1 MTAPHTAATYSI
13 DQFLLRGTLWA
24 LGLGLLISSVMSYIA
39 TRHEVAELFDAQL
52 IENTRVLKGFINH
65 PARSEDWVRLQL
77 SLQEAVSTTES
88 AGSVLS
94 QHHAYEKK
102 LAVQVWSAD
111 AKLVVHSP
119 SAPRY
124 ALATLQAGL
133 TVFHDQHHDW
143 QVYTVWL
150 EQNQHW
156 LVVAERQDI
165 RTELSRNIL
174 ASVLFGVLFGFAV
187 AVWRLRHQL
196 HLGLAPL
203 RQLGHAI
210 QQRSAHDLTLIQ
222 LPHTPAEL
230 TPVVNELNLLL
241 HRVDAALVRERR
253 FLADAAHELR
263 TPLAVI
269 LLQVQQAIGLPA
281 AQQHAVLCKLLSSVQ
296 RNQQVVEQLLL
307 LARLESDHA
316 EFQPT
321 VLRLDEVVREVIAQL
336 LPLAFKRDID
346 IECDAE
352 VVYLPAESA
361 LMVALVRNVLDN
373 AIRHSPAH
381 SVIAVTLTQNVE
393 YAELCLIDQGGGI
406 DCSQVG
412 AMMQRFGQSDRADRG
427 GAGLGLAIA
436 QTITARHSGRLILQ
450 NEHDPTGAIT
460 GLRVSIAL
468 PLVLRSVLGDSA

>member
-1 MTAPHTAATYSI
+1 MRLNKFASRDSI
-13 DQFLLRGTLWA
+13 YQYLLRGTLWA
-24 LGLGLLISSVMSYIA
+24 LGLGLWVSSVMSYIA
-39 TRHEVAELFDAQL
+39 TRHEAAELFDAQL

-65 PARSEDWVRLQL
+65 PATQSDWYRLQL
-77 SLQEAVSTTES
+77 SLQEAIRSSEPSVSM
-88 AGSVLS
+88 LS
-94 QHHAYEKK
+94 RTHAYEKK

-111 AKLVVHSP
+111 AVLVVRSP
-119 SAPRY
+119 SAPIY
-124 ALATLQAGL
+124 AFAPLRAGL
-133 TVFHDQHHDW
+133 TVFHGQQHDW
-143 QVYTVWL
+143 QVYTIWL

-156 LVVAERQDI
+156 LVVAEQQDI
-165 RTELSRNIL
+165 RAELSRNIL

-210 QQRSAHDLTLIQ
+210 QQRSGRDLTQIH
-222 LPHTPAEL
+222 LPQTPSEL

-269 LLQVQQAIGLPA
+269 LLQVQQVIGLPS
-281 AQQHAVLCKLLSSVQ
+281 AQQQVVLSKLLESVQ

-307 LARLESDHA
+307 LARLESDTA
-316 EFQPT
+316 AFQPT
-321 VLRLDEVVREVIAQL
+321 TLRLDELVREVIAQL

-346 IECDAE
+346 IECDAD

-361 LMVALVRNVLDN
+361 LMVALVRNLLDN

-381 SVIAVTLTQNVE
+381 SVIVVTLTQNTE

-406 DCSQVG
+406 DPQQLG

-436 QTITARHSGRLILQ
+436 QTITARHSGCLVLD
-450 NEHDPTGAIT
+450 NEYDSTRQLS
-460 GLRVSIAL
+460 GLRVTVRL
-468 PLVLRSVLGDSA
+468 PLL

>member
-1 MTAPHTAATYSI
+1 
-13 DQFLLRGTLWA
+13 
-24 LGLGLLISSVMSYIA
+24 
-39 TRHEVAELFDAQL
+39 
-52 IENTRVLKGFINH
+52 
-65 PARSEDWVRLQL
+65 
-77 SLQEAVSTTES
+77 
-88 AGSVLS
+88 
-94 QHHAYEKK
+94 
-102 LAVQVWSAD
+102 
-111 AKLVVHSP
+111 VVHSP
-119 SAPRY
+119 SAPLY

-133 TVFHDQHHDW
+133 TVFHDQQHDW
-143 QVYTVWL
+143 QVYTIWL

-174 ASVLFGVLFGFAV
+174 GSVLFGVLFGFAV

-210 QQRSAHDLTLIQ
+210 QQRSGRDLTQIH
-222 LPHTPAEL
+222 LPQTPSEL

-269 LLQVQQAIGLPA
+269 LLQVQQVIGLPS
-281 AQQHAVLCKLLSSVQ
+281 AQQQVVLSKLLESVQ

-307 LARLESDHA
+307 LARLESDTA
-316 EFQPT
+316 AFQPT
-321 VLRLDEVVREVIAQL
+321 TLRLDELVREVIAQL

-346 IECDAE
+346 IECDAD

-361 LMVALVRNVLDN
+361 LMVALVRNLLDN

-381 SVIAVTLTQNVE
+381 SVIVVTLTQNTE

-406 DCSQVG
+406 DPQQLG

-436 QTITARHSGRLILQ
+436 QTITARHSGCLVLD
-450 NEHDPTGAIT
+450 NEYDSTRQLS
-460 GLRVSIAL
+460 GLRVTVRL
-468 PLVLRSVLGDSA
+468 PLL